1 MTAVILNAGATGIAP
16 PLTEHEILVL
26 LVQLV
31 LLIGTARILGGL
43 FKRMGQPAV
52 VGELLAG
59 VLLGPTLFGRLA
71 PDAYAWVFADDIV
84 QAVVFGLAWIG
95 VILLL
100 VVIGYET
107 DLAIIARFRKAAG
120 WVSAGGFVIPMAVM
134 GGLALLVPES
144 FVGEGTSR
152 QLFAGFFALAL
163 SVSALPVVGRILHD
177 LGLLRRNFGQITL
190 AAGMAMD
197 AVGWLMLA
205 ALTGIA
211 LDGFRADL
219 LARSFG
225 GLVVFLAIAVTAG
238 RWLLDRVMRYVL
250 DRGSSVTAALTVAVL
265 AAFIGGIVTQVLQLE
280 AILGAFLV
288 GILLASTRH
297 QLPEVRRTLEVVTA
311 ALFAPIFFAF
321 SGLRVDLGLLG
332 AAPELIW
339 TIALVVAAI
348 AAKMLGTVVGARVAG
363 VRGREALALGAGLS
377 ALGAMGIVVALVAL
391 NVGVVSVTGYTVLVV
406 AAITTSMA
414 APQFLRWV
422 VHGWEVPPEE
432 AARLEREAVRSTSE
446 ILGTRRILLPTRGG
460 DNTRYA
466 AQVLARAFDDPD
478 VTVLAIDT
486 PARRSIFGRRRA
498 GSQADP
504 SNVDL
509 GLGSIRHRVVRMKSR
524 DPAAAIAREAS
535 LGYDLLLVGA
545 SADDRGS
552 AGLFSTTVD
561 RILSLVDIPTVVM
574 RLPSG
579 PAVAE
584 HPNRVLLPVV
594 ASRSSRAAEE
604 MAYAVIQE
612 SGGIA
617 VAVHILNRPS
627 DQGILFDDVTGSAAF
642 DTAEAVTANAVAF
655 GERLGVTVEGSV
667 RVASNAEAEIVE
679 LANGGGFDLLVVGA
693 SNRPLTDRPF
703 LGHRVHYILEH
714 TEIPVAIVALPS
726 RSSTPVPR
734 EDARVGANG
743 ASPATDMPATP
754 DVSNMQSRSGFTRAE

>member
-1 MTAVILNAGATGIAP
+1 VRSMVLGAGGAGGLAP

-31 LLIGTARILGGL
+31 LLIGTARIMGGL
-43 FKRMGQPAV
+43 FKRIGQPAV

-59 VLLGPTLFGRLA
+59 VMLGPTLFGRIA
-71 PDAYAWVFADDIV
+71 PAAYEWVFGDEVV
-84 QAVVFGLAWIG
+84 QAVVFGFAWIG

-120 WVSAGGFVIPMAVM
+120 WVSAGGFVVPMVVM
-134 GGLALLVPES
+134 GGLALAVPGT
-144 FVGEGTSR
+144 FVGDGTSR

-197 AVGWLMLA
+197 AVGWLLLA

-211 LDGFRADL
+211 LDGFRVDL

-225 GLVVFLAIAVTAG
+225 GLVVFLAVAVTAG

-250 DRGSSVTAALTVAVL
+250 DRGSSVTAALTVSVL
-265 AAFIGGIVTQVLQLE
+265 AALIGGIVTQALQLE

-321 SGLRVDLGLLG
+321 SGLRVDLGLLRSG
-332 AAPELIW
+332 SALTW

-348 AAKMLGTVVGARVAG
+348 GAKMVGSVAGARLAG

-391 NVGVVSVTGYTVLVV
+391 NVGVVSVAGYTVLVV
-406 AAITTSMA
+406 AAIATSMA
-414 APQFLRWV
+414 APLLLRWV
-422 VHGWEVPPEE
+422 VHGWEVPVEE
-432 AARLEREAVRSTSE
+432 AARLEREAVRATSE
-446 ILGTRRILLPTRGG
+446 ILGSRRILLPTRGG
-460 DNTRYA
+460 DNSRYA
-466 AQVLARAFDDPD
+466 AQVVAGAFSDAD

-486 PARRSIFGRRRA
+486 PGRRSLFGRRTESR
-498 GSQADP
+498 ADP
-504 SNVDL
+504 SDVDL
-509 GLGSIRHRVVRMKSR
+509 GLGPIRHRIVRMQSR
-524 DPAAAIAREAS
+524 DPAATIAREAS
-535 LGYDLLLVGA
+535 LGYDTLIIGA
-545 SADDRGS
+545 SADDRG
-552 AGLFSTTVD
+552 AVGLFSSTVD

-574 RLPSG
+574 RLPVGS
-579 PAVAE
+579 AVSD
-584 HPNRVLLPVV
+584 HPNRVLVPVV

-604 MAYAVIQE
+604 VAFAVLQGT
-612 SGGIA
+612 GGSA
-617 VAVHILNRPS
+617 VAVHVVSRPQ
-627 DQGILFDDVTGSAAF
+627 DQGIMFDDVTETG
-642 DTAEAVTANAVAF
+642 TLEMAEAVTSNAVAF
-655 GERLGVTVEGSV
+655 GQRLGVAVEGSV
-667 RVASNAEAEIVE
+667 RVASNAEEEIVG
-679 LANGGGFDLLVVGA
+679 LANGGQFDLLVVGA
-693 SNRPLTDRPF
+693 SNRPLTDRPY

-714 TEIPVAIVALPS
+714 TDIPVAVVALPS
-726 RSSTPVPR
+726 RSGATHRSEGARADADGLAAGTPPK
-734 EDARVGANG
+734 
-743 ASPATDMPATP
+743 ATP
-754 DVSNMQSRSGFTRAE
+754 DTSIMQPRSGSDKSE

>member
-1 MTAVILNAGATGIAP
+1 
-16 PLTEHEILVL
+16 LTEHEVLLL

-31 LLIGTARILGGL
+31 LLIGTARIMGGL
-43 FKRMGQPAV
+43 FQRMGQPAV

-59 VLLGPTLFGRLA
+59 IVLGPTIFGRVA
-71 PDAYAWVFADDIV
+71 PGAYEWVFGDDVV
-84 QAVVFGLAWIG
+84 QAVVFGLAWLG

-120 WVSAGGFVIPMAVM
+120 WVSAGGFIIPLVVM
-134 GGLALLVPES
+134 GGLALTVPES
-144 FVGEGTSR
+144 FVGEGTGR

-197 AVGWLMLA
+197 AVGWLLLA

-211 LDGFRADL
+211 LDGLRIDL

-225 GLVVFLAIAVTAG
+225 GLVVFLAIVITAG

-250 DRGSSVTAALTVAVL
+250 DRGSSVSAALTVSVL
-265 AAFIGGIVTQVLQLE
+265 AALIGGIVTQVLQLE
-280 AILGAFLV
+280 AILGAFIV

-297 QLPEVRRTLEVVTA
+297 QLPEVRRILEVVTA
-311 ALFAPIFFAF
+311 SLFAPIFFAF
-321 SGLRVDLGLLG
+321 SGLQVDLGLLRSG
-332 AAPELIW
+332 SALTW
-339 TIALVVAAI
+339 TIALIVAAVGS
-348 AAKMLGTVVGARVAG
+348 KMIGSVVGARFAG

-406 AAITTSMA
+406 AAIATSMA
-414 APQFLRWV
+414 APQLLRWV
-422 VHGWEVPPEE
+422 VRGWEVPTEE
-432 AARLEREAVRSTSE
+432 AARLEQEAVRATSE
-446 ILGTRRILLPTRGG
+446 ILGSRRILLPTRGG

-466 AQVLARAFDDPD
+466 ARVLAGAFDEAD

-486 PARRSIFGRRRA
+486 PARRSLFVRRA
-498 GSQADP
+498 ESHADP

-524 DPAAAIAREAS
+524 DPAAAIAREAA
-535 LGYDLLLVGA
+535 LGYDTMLIGA
-545 SADDRGS
+545 SAEDRGA

-561 RILSLVDIPTVVM
+561 RILSLVDLPTIVVRLPARPTV
-574 RLPSG
+574 SD
-579 PAVAE
+579 
-584 HPNRVLLPVV
+584 HPQRVLVPVV

-604 MAYAVIQE
+604 VAFAVLQGT
-612 SGGIA
+612 GGSA
-617 VAVHILNRPS
+617 SVVHIVSRPYN
-627 DQGILFDDVTGSAAF
+627 QGMMFNEGAER
-642 DTAEAVTANAVAF
+642 DTLELAEAVTSNAVAF
-655 GERLGVTVEGSV
+655 GERLGVTVEGMV
-667 RVASNAEAEIVE
+667 RVASNAEAEIVA
-679 LANGGGFDLLVVGA
+679 LANSGEFDLLVVGA
-693 SNRPLTDRPF
+693 SNRPLTDQPF

-714 TEIPVAIVALPS
+714 TEIPVAIVALPGRVEAS
-726 RSSTPVPR
+726 PQPESARARGEEDEVRSTPQP
-734 EDARVGANG
+734 
-743 ASPATDMPATP
+743 TP
-754 DVSNMQSRSGFTRAE
+754 DTPTVQTRSDITTAE